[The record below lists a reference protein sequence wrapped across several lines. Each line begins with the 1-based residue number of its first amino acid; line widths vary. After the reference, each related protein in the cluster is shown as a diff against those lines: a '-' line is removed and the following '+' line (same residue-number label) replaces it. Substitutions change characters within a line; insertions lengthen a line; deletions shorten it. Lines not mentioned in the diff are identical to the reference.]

1 MSIQCQC
8 ICLLLVLYTVMYLQI
23 VIELKVTIQELSPQQ
38 VLHFYCLDMAQ
49 RSVTW
54 AVNHAVIVTHFIL
67 FYIMVTFHE
76 PNITYTSLRGF
87 IDILK
92 EVLFFQMFSYPKTY
106 VVDVGWRKE
115 TEWHKLFCKVLKL
128 TDLKYLNDRALT
140 FFTSA

>member
-1 MSIQCQC
+1 
-8 ICLLLVLYTVMYLQI
+8 
-23 VIELKVTIQELSPQQ
+23 
-38 VLHFYCLDMAQ
+38 
-49 RSVTW
+49 
-54 AVNHAVIVTHFIL
+54 
-67 FYIMVTFHE
+67 MVTFNE

-92 EVLFFQMFSYPKTY
+92 ELLFRQMFSYPKTY

-140 FFTSA
+140 FFTSAQKSYKEYAPVQVLAVKIIHYNM